1 MALLTGYSDDNK
13 HVNWT
18 AAPVSNKTL
27 IWLNGFGWAWNV
39 ETVTRQ
45 SYEYVGMTSAAA
57 DTCSTAMVA
66 LWTVTLTNYYVDGNG
81 QLASNT
87 VDLCVAD
94 VRKVWVGGS
103 MYKVTVDVNKVE
115 NTVSA
120 TA

>member
-45 SYEYVGMTSAAA
+45 SYEYV
-57 DTCSTAMVA
+57 
-66 LWTVTLTNYYVDGNG
+66 VTLTNYYVDGNG

-103 MYKVTVDVNKVE
+103 VYKVTVDVNKVE